1 MFPLLHT
8 FECRGGIFL
17 ERQTCVKQVK
27 VKQRA
32 GRLLAEPVCVQ
43 KVETRKR
50 SFGYYFLQFDKLA
63 RNLAVVGGLALVLIA
78 VRNSEQP
85 EAQSVFGVLQE
96 SVGMQWNENIGKLTF
111 VNSILPAE
119 IREVWQETPGISLF
133 SPVQGEIVHAWSQE
147 EPYLLLNSV
156 DGDIRAAAGGEVMAV
171 AHGVNEEKILRI
183 RHWDGTESVYG
194 NLKQSY
200 VDVGAE
206 IHAGEIIGEVLE
218 LQPLAFEMRMNGKS
232 VDVTHGLKPF
242 AE

>member
-1 MFPLLHT
+1 
-8 FECRGGIFL
+8 
-17 ERQTCVKQVK
+17 
-27 VKQRA
+27 
-32 GRLLAEPVCVQ
+32 
-43 KVETRKR
+43 
-50 SFGYYFLQFDKLA
+50 
-63 RNLAVVGGLALVLIA
+63 
-78 VRNSEQP
+78 
-85 EAQSVFGVLQE
+85 
-96 SVGMQWNENIGKLTF
+96 MQWNENVGKLTF

-171 AHGVNEEKILRI
+171 AHGVNEEKILRV

-206 IHAGEIIGEVLE
+206 IHAGEILGEVLD

-232 VDVTHGLKPF
+232 VDVTNSLKPF